1 MFLHDVYRF
10 KATCVIDHQ
19 TKMAKKC
26 TIGPSEEGIVMLTNL
41 QQELE
46 EICGRWVDV
55 FVVIPNITPKHG
67 IYD

>member
-46 EICGRWVDV
+46 EICGR
-55 FVVIPNITPKHG
+55 
-67 IYD
+67 